1 MTTEKETLN
10 YGPVLFHYDLF
21 PEKLEQ
27 HGKVK
32 KVITKRGTFA
42 LKEAEM
48 TEDERSWFTHVIQ
61 RLSEIGFHQVVP
73 LYPTKFGDYTVQLGS
88 RTYYLM
94 PWFASDERNEKAK
107 DEVLLDHLGK
117 IHALTLKEQDFS
129 NEVVEHSYQYL
140 MNRWENRQY
149 EMERFTEE
157 AEQKTYM
164 SPFELTYLSHFHQ
177 IMRMTEEA
185 KRRLKDWY
193 DTCQREKRY
202 RSVLCHGKVSRN
214 HLVFNPTGEGHLLN
228 FEKAVLDT
236 PVRDLAVYFRRA
248 AHQREWTMEE
258 GKFLLDSYEKHV
270 PLLNE
275 ERGLLISYLSY
286 PEPVFNAVDLYCSRR
301 NDYSQI
307 EMVHRLESRIRAMK
321 KIRDFC
327 DAIMLA
333 PPPAPL
339 DNSNS
344 VPTKIHINDEGDHI

>member
-1 MTTEKETLN
+1 MTTERETLN

-21 PEKLEQ
+21 PEKLER
-27 HGKVK
+27 HGRVM

-48 TEDERSWFTHVIQ
+48 SEDERNWFTHVIQ

-88 RTYYLM
+88 KTYYLM
-94 PWFASDERNEKAK
+94 PWFASDDRNEKGK
-107 DEVLLDHLGK
+107 EEILLDQIGR

-129 NEVVEHSYQYL
+129 NEVVEHSYQFL
-140 MNRWENRQY
+140 MNRWENRQF

-214 HLVFNPTGEGHLLN
+214 HLIFNPTGEGHLLN

-248 AHQREWTMEE
+248 VHQREWSKEH
-258 GKFLLDSYEKHV
+258 GKQLLDIYEKHV

-275 ERGLLISYLSY
+275 ERGLFISYLSY
-286 PEPVFNAVDLYCSRR
+286 PEPVFNAVDLYYHKR
-301 NDYSQI
+301 NQLSQI
-307 EMVHRLESRIRAMK
+307 ELVHRLEKRIRAMK
-321 KIRDFC
+321 NIRDFC
-327 DAIMLA
+327 ELIMQT
-333 PPPAPL
+333 PPPPL
-339 DNSNS
+339 EMGNA
-344 VPTKIHINDEGDHI
+344 PTKIHINDEDHI